1 MNRPPTTTSS
11 RHAAGFTLVEL
22 LVAALVGLLVL
33 AGVHRIF
40 VAGLTTQH
48 TTAAQ
53 TQVNRTAQVAIDD
66 MISRLRGGSQILD
79 AQPNMIWFLDQDDYN
94 VRYWLDESEL
104 LRYRSLDPGSYSAGV
119 PLATDIS
126 QLTFE
131 YYDQYDQ
138 PAVIIEDVTRV
149 VVELTAQHAAHSAR
163 FRSAAALR
171 NK

>member
-1 MNRPPTTTSS
+1 MNRPPRTTSS
-11 RHAAGFTLVEL
+11 RPAAGFTLVEL

-48 TTAAQ
+48 TTGAQ
-53 TQVNRTAQVAIDD
+53 THVNRKAQVAIDE
-66 MISRLRGGSQILD
+66 MISRLRGGSRILD
-79 AQPNMIWFLDQDDYN
+79 AQPDEVWFLDQDDQY
-94 VRYWLDESEL
+94 VGYWVDGGEL
-104 LRYRSLDPGSYSAGV
+104 FRYRSPSPGGHSDGI

-131 YYDQYDQ
+131 YYDEYDQ